1 MSIHYAKYSNSV
13 IRVEYIGRKQR
24 NDYIKTI
31 HLGGDYVLTLSF
43 SPDGTRILFNL
54 GRGVYIWDAT
64 GGELIAGPLLAEDED
79 DIFSASYLPDG
90 RHIIVD
96 SGKGIIKKWDVITN
110 RLVSER
116 MMSDFEIDSTW
127 VVSVTFSPD
136 RKSVVFGYNQG
147 RIRIWNVDTGEQD
160 SELLEGHTDYV
171 NCLSFS
177 SDGKYLASGSYDTTI
192 VIWDM
197 DKREA
202 VTGPLRRHTEEVT
215 AVDFCLSGTNIVS
228 GSSDGTILVWDVS
241 TGEVLREIICE
252 GEVYS
257 VRYSPNGFFI
267 FAGGKGWM
275 SMWNVADITAAPK
288 VFQVGGYVRL
298 LSFSPDGSRFMFFGS
313 DVIRIWDASWSVE
326 ETQSAFEGQEEINLI
341 ALCPYGELVASG
353 SWKGSISVWSVLTS
367 EVVKKLE
374 LGSGV
379 HSIAF
384 SPINEH
390 LIAFGTY
397 DGAVQLWDFTNDEPI
412 EIESHIGLVNSV
424 VFSPSDGKHI
434 ASGSEDK
441 IIHICNIER
450 EEIAVSL
457 LIGHEDAVLTVAY
470 SPDGTRLVSGSWDNT
485 VRIWNSRTGD
495 LLSILN
501 VHSHSVDSVAYSFD
515 GARIVSGSDD
525 STILV

>member
-1 MSIHYAKYSNSV
+1 M
-13 IRVEYIGRKQR
+13 
-24 NDYIKTI
+24 
-31 HLGGDYVLTLSF
+31 
-43 SPDGTRILFNL
+43 
-54 GRGVYIWDAT
+54 
-64 GGELIAGPLLAEDED
+64 
-79 DIFSASYLPDG
+79 
-90 RHIIVD
+90 
-96 SGKGIIKKWDVITN
+96 
-110 RLVSER
+110 
-116 MMSDFEIDSTW
+116 
-127 VVSVTFSPD
+127 
-136 RKSVVFGYNQG
+136 
-147 RIRIWNVDTGEQD
+147 
-160 SELLEGHTDYV
+160 
-171 NCLSFS
+171 
-177 SDGKYLASGSYDTTI
+177 
-192 VIWDM
+192 
-197 DKREA
+197 
-202 VTGPLRRHTEEVT
+202 
-215 AVDFCLSGTNIVS
+215 
-228 GSSDGTILVWDVS
+228 
-241 TGEVLREIICE
+241 
-252 GEVYS
+252 
-257 VRYSPNGFFI
+257 
-267 FAGGKGWM
+267 
-275 SMWNVADITAAPK
+275 
-288 VFQVGGYVRL
+288 
-298 LSFSPDGSRFMFFGS
+298 
-313 DVIRIWDASWSVE
+313 E

-397 DGAVQLWDFTNDEPI
+397 DGAVQLWVFTNDEPI

-515 GARIVSGSDD
+515 GAHIVSGSDD